1 LWRQY
6 IADQDNLN
14 DPTGQNP
21 LQTTPVETNGSPGM
35 YADSIWKRPL
45 QNLGDFATQAGFP
58 VSKKNED
65 IPSSVK
71 APAVSFEDIPA
82 TTGQDNINATEPGN
96 KVSNV
101 IFPVAEQFIT
111 SGAAFTKPSIPGRPG
126 TVSPAEHNINFQSEN
141 QPFEQATPLSLPSP
155 DVDDLLEE
163 LTDRILRDFR
173 RYYP

>member
-1 LWRQY
+1 LKTAP
-6 IADQDNLN
+6 IETSGS
-14 DPTGQNP
+14 TGI
-21 LQTTPVETNGSPGM
+21 

-65 IPSSVK
+65 IPSSIK
-71 APAVSFEDIPA
+71 APVIDFGDIPA
-82 TTGQDNINATEPGN
+82 TTGQDNTNATEPGN
-96 KVSNV
+96 QVSNV

-111 SGAAFTKPSIPGRPG
+111 PGAAFTTPPISGWAG
-126 TVSPAEHNINFQSEN
+126 TFSPEHNINFQSEN